1 MQKQFNSLAQ
11 VMHFAENIG
20 KNLKGGEVIEL
31 VSDVGGGKTTFV
43 KGVAK
48 GAGSKDHV
56 SSPTYKLSNVY
67 NAPHVQIYHFDFY
80 RLPEAGLIAHEL
92 AEIGD
97 QPNIVTIVEW
107 SNVVAHV
114 LPTER
119 IVMSITA
126 TEHEERLFDIEYPK
140 SMEYLFK

>member
-1 MQKQFNSLAQ
+1 MQKQFNSLVQ
-11 VMHFAENIG
+11 FMQFAENIG

-48 GAGSKDHV
+48 GAGSNDHV

-119 IVMSITA
+119 IVINITA
-126 TEHEERLFDIEYPK
+126 AEHEERIFDIEYPQK
-140 SMEYLFK
+140 LEYLFK